1 MATDLSENNVAT
13 ALAENERIESHLHP
27 QGSTDLDAH
36 LVPTGHEEVWRFT
49 PMRRLAGLH
58 KDTPIGDASA
68 LTIGVDAPDGVLVTQ
83 EGNDTKGASGYLPAD
98 RIAARAWHAADGALT
113 ITVPTEAVID
123 APTIVTISGESIESA
138 SAQHLVIKAEAFSKA
153 TIVLRYTGSAM
164 LTENVEIIA
173 SDSAK
178 LTVVSLQD
186 WADDAIHLTHHHALV
201 SRDAM
206 LRHVAVTFGGDV
218 VRFTGSVEYDG
229 PGGEVELLGIY
240 FADAGQH
247 LEHRLFVDHNAPK
260 TISNVDYKGALQ
272 GKDAHGVWIGDVL
285 IRKIAQGINT
295 YESNRNLV
303 LTDGCRA
310 DSVPNL
316 EIETGDIE
324 GAGHASTTGR
334 FDDEQLFYLQSR
346 GISAEEARRLVV
358 RGFFAD
364 IIRKIGIPDIEAQLV
379 QAVEDEL
386 RLSNA

>member
-1 MATDLSENNVAT
+1 MATDLSENNVAI

-27 QGSTDLDAH
+27 QGSIDLAAH
-36 LVPTGHEEVWRFT
+36 PVPTGHEEVWRFT

-68 LTIGVDAPDGVLVTQ
+68 LTVDIDAADGVLVTHA
-83 EGNDTKGASGYLPAD
+83 GNDIKGVSGYLPSD

-113 ITVPTEAVID
+113 VTVPTEAVID
-123 APTIVTISGESIESA
+123 APTIISISGDSIDTA

-173 SDSAK
+173 GDSAK
-178 LTVVSLQD
+178 LTIVSLQD
-186 WADDAIHLTHHHALV
+186 WAGDAIHLTHHHSLV

-285 IRKIAQGINT
+285 IRKVAQGINT